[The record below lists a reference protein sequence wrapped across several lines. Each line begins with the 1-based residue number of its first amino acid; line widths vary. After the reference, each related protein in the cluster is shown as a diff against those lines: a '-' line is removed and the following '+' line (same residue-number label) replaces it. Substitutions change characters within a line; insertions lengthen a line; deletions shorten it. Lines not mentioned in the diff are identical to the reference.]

1 MLLLMQEGYVVVHTT
16 KIAKG
21 HVGGLLQLLHVPSD
35 RFVRLYEHA
44 ESIWNKIEQGT
55 TEIARLVQEHA
66 QQHGLAPEVAAYE
79 VITFLDEL
87 RAQGIISYQLSRE
100 REVAPL
106 IDAQTGVADLRAE
119 HLLRIISGQRPFDP
133 PPTQRLVVLDADR
146 DDATLAD
153 LRTQLR
159 QGASNQPASA
169 TPAQAGSAAPS
180 RKWAALENPP
190 AKLGI
195 HHLESMIGV
204 DSAAVK
210 HRRVVHLHGASP
222 DLTVKEIETVTQL
235 GLDQV
240 SPDRRGVVHVI
251 DDARS
256 DLTIGEFEQLSASR
270 VVSDIVI
277 IVTGPII
284 VVIDGGTVIIDIGG
298 TIIIIISGGGGPTA
312 GKSRSACKTMCV

>member
-1 MLLLMQEGYVVVHTT
+1 
-16 KIAKG
+16 
-21 HVGGLLQLLHVPSD
+21 
-35 RFVRLYEHA
+35 VR
-44 ESIWNKIEQGT
+44 
-55 TEIARLVQEHA
+55 EHA
-66 QQHGLAPEVAAYE
+66 QEHGLAPEVAAYE

-87 RAQGIISYQLSRE
+87 RAQGFISYQLTRE

-119 HLLRIISGQRPFDP
+119 HLLRLISGQRPFDP
-133 PPTQRLVVLDADR
+133 PPGQRVVTLDADR

-153 LRTQLR
+153 LRTQVR
-159 QGASNQPASA
+159 QGPAA
-169 TPAQAGSAAPS
+169 APAAPAQTGAAATS
-180 RKWAALENPP
+180 RKWAALENPSP
-190 AKLGI
+190 KLAI

-210 HRRVVHLHGASP
+210 HRRVVHLHGSSP
-222 DLTVKEIETVTQL
+222 DLTVKEIETVMQL

-240 SPDRRGVVHVI
+240 DPDRRGLVHVI
-251 DDARS
+251 DGARS

-270 VVSDIVI
+270 VAADIVI

-284 VVIDGGTVIIDIGG
+284 VVIDGGTTIIDIGG
-298 TIIIIISGGGGPTA
+298 TIIIIISGGGGPTV

>member
-1 MLLLMQEGYVVVHTT
+1 VQEGHVVVHTT

-21 HVGGLLQLLHVPSD
+21 HVGGLLQLLHIPSD

-55 TEIARLVQEHA
+55 TEIATLVQEHS
-66 QQHGLAPEVAAYE
+66 QEHGLALEVAAYE

-87 RAQGIISYQLSRE
+87 RAQGMISYQLSRE

-119 HLLRIISGQRPFDP
+119 HLLRLISGQRPFDP
-133 PPTQRLVVLDADR
+133 PPTQRVVALDADR

-153 LRTQLR
+153 LRAQAR
-159 QGASNQPASA
+159 RGASNPPVAASPAP
-169 TPAQAGSAAPS
+169 TQAGGTPPGRA
-180 RKWAALENPP
+180 WAALENPSP
-190 AKLGI
+190 KLAI
-195 HHLESMIGV
+195 HHLESMVGV
-204 DSAAVK
+204 DSNAVK
-210 HRRVVHLHGASP
+210 HRRVVHLHGSSP

-240 SPDRRGVVHVI
+240 SPDRRGLVHVI
-251 DDARS
+251 DDVRS
-256 DLTIGEFEQLSASR
+256 DLTIGELEQLSASR

-284 VVIDGGTVIIDIGG
+284 VIVDGGTTIIDVGG
-298 TIIIIISGGGGPTA
+298 IIIIIISGGGGPTA